1 MSADGRGVAAPLTDR
16 VMEAS
21 WTARLKPVPGRSV
34 QDDGCL
40 DLDEDAKF
48 VELLHADQSE
58 GRHRVRKAEF
68 R

>member
-1 MSADGRGVAAPLTDR
+1 
-16 VMEAS
+16 MEAS